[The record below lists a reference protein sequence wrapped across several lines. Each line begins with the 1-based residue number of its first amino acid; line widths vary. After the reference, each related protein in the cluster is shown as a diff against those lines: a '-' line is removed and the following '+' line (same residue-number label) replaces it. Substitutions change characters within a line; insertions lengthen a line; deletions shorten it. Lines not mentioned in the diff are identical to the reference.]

1 MIQSTSSG
9 PTPPPVTNIDWSLSC
24 SSIAAPILPPE
35 SMSSSVKT
43 SCFTDHEFLKKNC
56 DLLFVQNTSKII
68 IGYLHQTLYIW
79 RSDHTGSLPKSSV
92 SLESNPIIRLPFSIL
107 ILLQRSQVS
116 RKRFQ
121 SHALKLKSIIS
132 HLFEVFDLNC

>member
-43 SCFTDHEFLKKNC
+43 SCFTDHEFLKKKIATFC
-56 DLLFVQNTSKII
+56 LYKTRQKPLLVIYIRLCISGDPII
-68 IGYLHQTLYIW
+68 
-79 RSDHTGSLPKSSV
+79 GSLPKSSV
-92 SLESNPIIRLPFSIL
+92 SLESNPIIRLPFSIF